1 LPVASSEAALPVP
14 EIVANL
20 VFGGAQRNML
30 FITATTSVYA
40 LRVNVTGARYPLR

>member
-1 LPVASSEAALPVP
+1 LPVASSEAAMPVP

-40 LRVNVTGARYPLR
+40 LRVNGTGGRYPLR

>member
-1 LPVASSEAALPVP
+1 LPVASSEAAMPVP

-40 LRVNVTGARYPLR
+40 LRVNVTGGRYPLR